1 MTGVLLRGG
10 WVLAPEPIRDGAV
23 LVEGAAIAAVGP
35 WAELSAA
42 YPDAEVH
49 GGPHDIVSPGFVNV
63 HGHFS
68 EGLITGIASDFTLW
82 EWLHVLIRRVDS
94 HMDRAKAYLGTQLAG
109 IQMLRSGITTA
120 NDMFVCHPGDDP
132 VTPAVVEALD
142 ELGLRGVVSFGA
154 GDRAGH
160 GIEAQFAEH
169 EALREATASSRLCT
183 FRLGIGALGG
193 QSDEMFARSVGYAVD
208 GGHGVHMHVQEV
220 REEVTATFERTGRT
234 VVGHCAHEGLFAA
247 PTLAA
252 HCVWVD
258 RHDRHLMAEH
268 GVGVAHNPVANMI
281 LASGVAPVIEMRELG
296 IDVGIGVDGAAS
308 NDAQDYL
315 QALKS
320 AALLAR
326 VHHQQATAMSAREAW
341 EMGTIGGA
349 RALRM
354 QDSIGSL
361 DVGKHADV
369 VVFDGSG
376 PTLANVHDPYQAIV
390 FVAGSREVAEV
401 WVGGEASVLDGEVV
415 RVDAR
420 EVAARSRPEAAEL
433 AERAG
438 LHDLSA
444 LTQASAPAPARAV
457 AR

>member
-1 MTGVLLRGG
+1 VSAVLIRGG
-10 WVLAPEPIRDGAV
+10 WVLAPEPLRDGAV
-23 LVEGAAIAAVGP
+23 LIEGSTIAAVGS

-42 YPDAEVH
+42 HPDAEVH
-49 GGPHDIVSPGFVNV
+49 GGPRDIISPGFVNV

-82 EWLHVLIRRVDS
+82 EWLHVLIQRVDP
-94 HMDRAKAYLGTQLAG
+94 HMDRTKAYLGTQLAG

-120 NDMFVCHPGDDP
+120 NDMFVCHPTDEP

-142 ELGLRGVVSFGA
+142 ELGLRGVLSFGA
-154 GDRAGH
+154 GDRSGP
-160 GIEAQFAEH
+160 GMEAQFDEH
-169 EALREATASSRLCT
+169 EALREAAASSRLST

-193 QSDEMFARSVGYAVD
+193 QSDEMFAASVNYAVD
-208 GGHGVHMHVQEV
+208 GGHGVHMHIQEI

-258 RHDRHLMAEH
+258 RHDRQLLAEH
-268 GVGVAHNPVANMI
+268 RVGVAHNPVANMI
-281 LASGVAPVIEMRELG
+281 LASGVAPVLEMRQLG

-308 NDAQDYL
+308 NDSQDYL

-326 VHHQQATAMSAREAW
+326 VHHQQAKAMSAREAW

-354 QDSIGSL
+354 DDVIGSL
-361 DVGKHADV
+361 DVGKQADV

-376 PTLANVHDPYQAIV
+376 PTLANVHDPYQAVV

-401 WVGGEASVLDGEVV
+401 WVAGEASLLDGDVV

-420 EVAARSRPEAAEL
+420 EVADRSRPEAAAL
-433 AERAG
+433 AQLAG
-438 LHDLSA
+438 LHELSA
-444 LTQASAPAPARAV
+444 LAV
-457 AR
+457 AP

>member
-1 MTGVLLRGG
+1 MSTVLIRGR

-23 LVEGAAIAAVGP
+23 LLDGDTIAAVGS

-42 YPDAEVH
+42 HPDATVH
-49 GGPHDIVSPGFVNV
+49 GGPHDLVAPGFVNA

-68 EGLITGIASDFTLW
+68 EGLITGIASDVTLW
-82 EWLHVLIRRVDS
+82 EWLHVLIRKVDP
-94 HMDRAKAYLGTQLAG
+94 HMDRRKAFLGTQLAG
-109 IQMLRSGITTA
+109 IQLLRSGVTTA
-120 NDMFVCHPGDDP
+120 NDMFVCHAGDEP
-132 VTPAVVEALD
+132 VTPAVVAALD

-154 GDRAGH
+154 GDRERPAD
-160 GIEAQFAEH
+160 AQFDEH
-169 EALREATASSRLCT
+169 EALREAAEASRLCT

-193 QSDEMFARSVGYAVD
+193 QTDEMFARSIDYAVD

-220 REEVTATFERTGRT
+220 REEVTATYVRTGRT

-258 RHDRHLMAEH
+258 RDDRRLMAEH

-281 LASGVAPVIEMRELG
+281 LASGVAPVAEMRALG
-296 IDVGIGVDGAAS
+296 IDVGVGVDGAAS
-308 NDAQDYL
+308 NDSQDYL

-326 VHHQQATAMSAREAW
+326 VHHQQATAMSAREAF
-341 EMGTIGGA
+341 ELGTIGGA

-354 QDSIGSL
+354 DDRIGSL
-361 DVGKHADV
+361 EVGKLADV
-369 VVFDGSG
+369 VVFDGTG

-390 FVAGSREVAEV
+390 FVAGSREVSEV
-401 WVGGEASVLDGEVV
+401 WVGGEPSVLDGDVV
-415 RVDAR
+415 RVDPR
-420 EVAARSRPEAAEL
+420 EVAERSRPEAADL
-433 AERAG
+433 ARRAG
-438 LHDLSA
+438 LGDLSA
-444 LTQASAPAPARAV
+444 LAV
-457 AR
+457 PS